1 MALERNRGLGCE
13 MATALGGIRAA
24 KRFALLRVHPGN
36 LLQIPFKTTPQAF
49 RGKTLA
55 IPPEPEQELIA

>member
-1 MALERNRGLGCE
+1 